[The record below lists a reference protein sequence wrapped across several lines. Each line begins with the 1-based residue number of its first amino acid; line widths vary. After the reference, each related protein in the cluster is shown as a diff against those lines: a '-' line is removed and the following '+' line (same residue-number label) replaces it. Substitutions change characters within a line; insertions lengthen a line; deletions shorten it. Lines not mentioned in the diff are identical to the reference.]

1 MDFAFEL
8 YLYVQVF
15 REWNWVTTWLRT
27 QSKNSLQNSHTCAI
41 FLVYRPYLAFATGLL
56 VKSIEMLIEKV
67 ALCTFISRFIY
78 IHISEKA
85 GFCLVA
91 ASGQMYAVETNFP
104 HCILLDNEATLLTSD
119 ETAMLQQSLDASSH
133 SVLLQKLKQILVDNE
148 WTKSQQ
154 LCSCLKTPLMRLC
167 ARYFTAFVISITFV
181 MRLATAFVWFCWKS
195 VDTELPCGKT
205 IISILDTLLTK
216 KEETLL

>member
-1 MDFAFEL
+1 
-8 YLYVQVF
+8 
-15 REWNWVTTWLRT
+15 
-27 QSKNSLQNSHTCAI
+27 
-41 FLVYRPYLAFATGLL
+41 
-56 VKSIEMLIEKV
+56 MLIEKV
-67 ALCTFISRFIY
+67 ALCTFISRLIY
-78 IHISEKA
+78 IHVSERA

-181 MRLATAFVWFCWKS
+181 MRLATAFVWFFWKS